1 MRACLCAS
9 RASSTKST
17 PNSRLQLTS
26 DFDFAY
32 NASRRSP
39 HGIDIGNIRMQWL
52 DVFNIEMVIGWIE
65 KGGLLMWPLMLF
77 SLLTLWIFLE
87 RLIHLQR
94 AKGDAERLFA
104 TVSEQL
110 ADDKPAGAYQ
120 ASRAAAG
127 PVAAVFGAL
136 LLAPPQGKADLE
148 ELAMLQARQE
158 HQRLTRRLAL
168 LNLIAGL
175 APLVGLLGTVVGM
188 VRAFQTVATAQ
199 GPVNP
204 STLAG
209 GIWEA
214 LLTTVAGLVVA
225 IPALH
230 FHHYLDQRVQRF
242 AFQMDHYGT
251 ALIRLLC
258 QKEHMDA

>member
-1 MRACLCAS
+1 MQFVETL
-9 RASSTKST
+9 
-17 PNSRLQLTS
+17 
-26 DFDFAY
+26 
-32 NASRRSP
+32 
-39 HGIDIGNIRMQWL
+39 HIDAI
-52 DVFNIEMVIGWIE
+52 IGWIE
-65 KGGLLMWPLMLF
+65 KGGPLMWPLMLF
-77 SLLTLWIFLE
+77 SLLALWIFFE

-94 AKGDAERLFA
+94 ANGDAERLFA
-104 TVSEQL
+104 AVGEQL
-110 ADDKPAGAYQ
+110 ADDKPTGAYQ
-120 ASRAAAG
+120 AARAVAG
-127 PVAAVFGAL
+127 PVAAVFCVL
-136 LLAPPQGKADLE
+136 LLAPPQSKADLE
-148 ELAMLQARQE
+148 ELAMMQARQE
-158 HQRLTRRLAL
+158 YQRLTRRLSL

-225 IPALH
+225 IPALL

-242 AFQMDHYGT
+242 AFQMDHYGMS
-251 ALIRLLC
+251 LIRLLC

>member
-1 MRACLCAS
+1 MRFWEELD
-9 RASSTKST
+9 
-17 PNSRLQLTS
+17 PQL
-26 DFDFAY
+26 
-32 NASRRSP
+32 
-39 HGIDIGNIRMQWL
+39 
-52 DVFNIEMVIGWIE
+52 VIGWIE
-65 KGGLLMWPLMLF
+65 RGGVLMWPLILF
-77 SLLTLWIFLE
+77 SILALWIFLE

-94 AKGDAERLFA
+94 ANSDTEQLFE

-110 ADDKPAGAYQ
+110 ANDKPASAYQ
-120 ASRAAAG
+120 LVRTFPG
-127 PVAAVFGAL
+127 PVAAVFQAL
-136 LLAPPQGKADLE
+136 LLAPPQSKADLE
-148 ELAMLQARQE
+148 ELAMMQARQE
-158 HQRLTRRLAL
+158 HQRLTRRLPL

-204 STLAG
+204 NTLAG

-225 IPALH
+225 IPALL
-230 FHHYLDQRVQRF
+230 FHHYLDQRVRRF

-251 ALIRLLC
+251 ALIRMLAH
-258 QKEHMDA
+258 KEHTDA

>member
-1 MRACLCAS
+1 MRFWEVLD
-9 RASSTKST
+9 
-17 PNSRLQLTS
+17 LQL
-26 DFDFAY
+26 
-32 NASRRSP
+32 
-39 HGIDIGNIRMQWL
+39 
-52 DVFNIEMVIGWIE
+52 VVGWID
-65 KGGLLMWPLMLF
+65 KGGVLMWPLILF
-77 SLLTLWIFLE
+77 SILALWIFLE

-94 AKGDAERLFA
+94 ANGDVERLFE

-110 ADDKPAGAYQ
+110 ADDKAASAYQ
-120 ASRAAAG
+120 LARTFPG
-127 PVAAVFGAL
+127 PVAAVFRAI
-136 LLAPPQGKADLE
+136 LLAPPQSKADLE
-148 ELAMLQARQE
+148 ELAMMQARQE
-158 HQRLTRRLAL
+158 HRRLNRRLPL

-225 IPALH
+225 IPALL
-230 FHHYLDQRVQRF
+230 FHHYLDQRVRQF
-242 AFQMDHYGT
+242 TFQMDHDGT
-251 ALIRLLC
+251 ALIRMIT
-258 QKEHMDA
+258 QKDHMDA